1 MLQMQPL
8 PPAVDASRLKLLDL
22 ATRVEA
28 RRLKLKAVLHAYP
41 EATHVAADPTWFLEN
56 DVPGEVQVRIQRT
69 RQTGPTSILD
79 EWSGS
84 SGRAG

>member
-1 MLQMQPL
+1 MLLMQLL

-28 RRLKLKAVLHAYP
+28 RRLKLKSVLHAYP

-56 DVPGEVQVRIQRT
+56 DVPGEAQVRIQRT

>member
-8 PPAVDASRLKLLDL
+8 PPAVDASRPKLLDL
-22 ATRVEA
+22 AMRVEA
-28 RRLKLKAVLHAYP
+28 SRLKLKSVLHAYP
-41 EATHVAADPTWFLEN
+41 KATHVAVDPTWFLEN
-56 DVPGEVQVRIQRT
+56 DVPGEAQVRTQKT

>member
-1 MLQMQPL
+1 MLLMQLL
-8 PPAVDASRLKLLDL
+8 PPAVNASRLKLLDL

-28 RRLKLKAVLHAYP
+28 RRLKLKSALHAYP

-56 DVPGEVQVRIQRT
+56 DVPGEIQVRTQRT
-69 RQTGPTSILD
+69 RQTGPTSTLD
-79 EWSGS
+79 EWSDS